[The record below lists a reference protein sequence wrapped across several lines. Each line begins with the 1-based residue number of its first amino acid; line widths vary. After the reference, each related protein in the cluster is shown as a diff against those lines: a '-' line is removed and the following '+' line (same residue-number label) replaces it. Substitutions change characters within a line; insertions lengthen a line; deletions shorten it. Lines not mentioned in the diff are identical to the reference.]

1 MPEPIN
7 APEPPLNQEQREAIF
22 DFLLLGMYADSAIKR
37 VESAR
42 LYDLIA
48 SVGWKSYQEPREYS
62 ETATSR
68 VRDAAETGEKTRAF
82 LSQLNDRLATPE
94 ARNFAMVLFLR
105 LIEADK
111 DINVQEDQ
119 LYAAAKAAFGV

>member
-22 DFLLLGMYADSAIKR
+22 DFLLLGMYADSALKR
-37 VESAR
+37 VENTR

-48 SVGWKSYQEPREYS
+48 SVGWQSYQDPREYS
-62 ETATSR
+62 DLATAR
-68 VRDAAETGEKTRAF
+68 VRAAAETDEKTRAF
-82 LSQLNDRLATPE
+82 LAQLNDRLATPE

-105 LIEADK
+105 LIEVDK